1 MNKSALL
8 IIAYA
13 ASVAS
18 AHAETLRDA
27 LAQAYRSN
35 PALLGQRATQ
45 RATDETDAQARAG
58 WRPVVSIAASPTY
71 LRESD
76 EAANPALGTVE
87 GNNAQAALTATQPLY
102 TGGRVRNAVRA
113 ADARIQAGQEGLRLV
128 EAQTFEAVIL
138 AYMDVVRD
146 QDILQVRRADLK
158 TLQRQVQETE
168 SRFKL
173 GAQTTRTD
181 VAQAQAQRQAA
192 QAALAAAE
200 AQVATSR
207 ANYLAAVGVPPRDL
221 LPPDGLPDVPP
232 SLAAALA
239 KAKAANPALAQSVK
253 LAAASA
259 ADVATARSGTNPTI
273 NLQASI
279 GTIGPVVPL
288 HGNAYI
294 PQATAMVTLTQPLF
308 AGGLVESQIRQAQ
321 ARHEADEQAIGL
333 ASRQVTQA
341 VTAAWEQAEAGAQ
354 EIIANKRQVEAAGT
368 ALEGYQLEYGDG
380 LRTTLDV
387 LIADENLRSAQVALA
402 QSRHDAIVAQA
413 ALLAAIGELEAR
425 VLLRGDSRYDAQA
438 NFHFVR
444 NAGSVPWE
452 GVVNRLDH
460 GGED

>member
-1 MNKSALL
+1 MNRCAIL
-8 IIAYA
+8 IISYA
-13 ASVAS
+13 AWAGS
-18 AHAETLRDA
+18 ARAETLRDA
-27 LAQAYRSN
+27 LAQAYDSN

-58 WRPVVSIAASPTY
+58 WRPVVSIAASATY
-71 LRESD
+71 LREAND
-76 EAANPALGTVE
+76 TANPALGTVE
-87 GNNAQAALTATQPLY
+87 GNNAQAALTATQPIY

-128 EAQTFEAVIL
+128 EAQTFQAVIL
-138 AYMDVVRD
+138 AYMDVLRD
-146 QDILQVRRADLK
+146 QDILQVRRADLN

-192 QAALAAAE
+192 QAALADAE
-200 AQVATSR
+200 AQLATSR
-207 ANYLAAVGVPPRDL
+207 ANYLAAVGTPPGDLVPPED
-221 LPPDGLPDVPP
+221 LPDFPP
-232 SLAAALA
+232 TLAAALA
-239 KAKAANPALAQSVK
+239 RAEAANPALAQSVK
-253 LAAASA
+253 LADASA
-259 ADVATARSGTNPTI
+259 ADVATARSGANPTI
-273 NLQASI
+273 SLQASI
-279 GTIGPVVPL
+279 GTISPVTPL
-288 HGNAYI
+288 RSDGYM
-294 PQATAMVTLTQPLF
+294 PQATAMLTLTQPLF
-308 AGGLVESQIRQAQ
+308 AGGLVQSQVRQAQ
-321 ARHEADEQAIGL
+321 ARHEADEQAIGV

-341 VTAAWEQAEAGAQ
+341 VTAAWEQAQAGAQ
-354 EIIANKRQVEAAGT
+354 EIIANEGQVAAAGT
-368 ALEGYQLEYGDG
+368 ALKGYQLEYGDG

-425 VLLRGDSRYDAQA
+425 VLLRGDARYDAQA
-438 NFHFVR
+438 NLRLVR
-444 NAGSVPWE
+444 KAGSVPWE